1 MSADRSVIKYL
12 LKTELNMKDEQRH
25 ALLESQISLFFF
37 WSHGGYGDWVWSTFS
52 HNSVMAFSVRS
63 VI

>member
-25 ALLESQISLFFF
+25 ALLESKISLFF
-37 WSHGGYGDWVWSTFS
+37 WSHGGYGGWVWSTFWLFPITQS
-52 HNSVMAFSVRS
+52 RYFLSGV
-63 VI
+63 